1 MPFVSPRRYSSG
13 VAGLV
18 DRSCLTAEG
27 VDAAALLQ
35 SLLSNDVELAQ
46 PGGGVYALL
55 LTPKARVIADIEL
68 FNVDGG
74 YVLACPPGRADEVL
88 GAVLRARFRRTV
100 ELQLSPHAVVW
111 GEAAGALATLPTP
124 AGPHRLLASAP
135 AAAEP
140 VQAWELARVEA
151 GMPRYGREFDDGTMP
166 AEAGLVP
173 LAISF
178 SKGCYPG
185 QEPVARLQYR
195 GHANRGLRGLELQGD
210 LPAAGEPVVLG
221 DREVGRLTSPVDS
234 PRFGPISLAVLRR
247 EVADG
252 DRVTVAGTPAIVRAL
267 PFAA

>member
-1 MPFVSPRRYSSG
+1 MAS
-13 VAGLV
+13 LV

-27 VDAAALLQ
+27 PDASLLLQ
-35 SLLSNDVELAQ
+35 SLLTNDVEQAQ

-68 FNVDGG
+68 FNVDGR

-88 GAVLRARFRRTV
+88 HAIVRARFRRKV
-100 ELQLSPHAVVW
+100 ELQLSSHAVVW
-111 GEAAGALATLPTP
+111 GDAAGSLATLATP
-124 AGPHRLLASAP
+124 AGPHHLLDSVPPDAD
-135 AAAEP
+135 AAD
-140 VQAWELARVEA
+140 AWELARVEA
-151 GMPRYGREFDDGTMP
+151 GMPRYGREFDDGSMP

-195 GHANRGLRGLELQGD
+195 GRANRGLRGLELESG
-210 LPAAGEPVVLG
+210 LPVAGALVMAGE
-221 DREVGRLTSPVDS
+221 REVGRITSPVES

-252 DRVTVAGTPAIVRAL
+252 DRVTVSGEPAIVRPL

>member
-1 MPFVSPRRYSSG
+1 MAS
-13 VAGLV
+13 LV

-27 VDAAALLQ
+27 PDASVLLQ
-35 SLLSNDVELAQ
+35 SLLSNDVDLAG

-88 GAVLRARFRRTV
+88 HAIMRARFRRKV
-100 ELQLSPHAVVW
+100 ELRLSSHAVVW
-111 GEAAGALATLPTP
+111 GDAADALASLATP
-124 AGPHRLLASAP
+124 AGPHHLLGSVP
-135 AAAEP
+135 SGVDP
-140 VQAWELARVEA
+140 PGAWELARVEA
-151 GMPRYGREFDDGTMP
+151 GMPLYGREFDGGSMP

-178 SKGCYPG
+178 GKGCYPG

-195 GHANRGLRGLELQGD
+195 GRANRGLRGLELGSG
-210 LPAAGEPVVLG
+210 LPAAGELVMSEG
-221 DREVGRLTSPVDS
+221 REVGRLTSPVES

-252 DRVTVAGTPAIVRAL
+252 DRVTVAGEHAVVRPL

>member
-1 MPFVSPRRYSSG
+1 MASR
-13 VAGLV
+13 V

-27 VDAAALLQ
+27 PDASALLQ
-35 SLLSNDVELAQ
+35 SLLTNDVEQAR

-68 FNVDGG
+68 FNVDGS

-88 GAVLRARFRRTV
+88 HAILRARFRRKV
-100 ELQLSPHAVVW
+100 DLLLSPHAVVW
-111 GEAAGALATLPTP
+111 GDVDDALATLTTP
-124 AGPHRLLASAP
+124 AGPHRLLGSVP
-135 AAAEP
+135 ANADPPE
-140 VQAWELARVEA
+140 AWELARVEA
-151 GMPRYGREFDDGTMP
+151 GMPRYGREFDDGSMP

-195 GHANRGLRGLELQGD
+195 GHANRGLRGLELASG
-210 LPAAGEPVVLG
+210 LPAAGEMVMAG
-221 DREVGRLTSPVDS
+221 DREVGRVTSPVES

-252 DRVTVAGTPAIVRAL
+252 DRVTIAGAAAVVRPL